1 MLTRDVP
8 YAKGARRMLDICRPR
23 TAVAA
28 PVVVF
33 FYGGGWRSGN
43 KRLYRYVARALA
55 RRGYVAVLPDYRI
68 YPEVRYPDFLDDGA
82 GAVRWAKDNVAAFG
96 GDPQRIFL
104 MGHSAGAHIAA
115 MLAVDPVWL
124 RKIGLVPGRDIA
136 GLIGLA
142 GPYDF
147 LPLRDEMLKIIFGGA
162 DRLETQPICHVAPGA
177 PPALLL
183 TGDADDVVDPG
194 NSTRFAERLRA
205 AGNDATVGDSIR
217 VSVTTTLLRR
227 WRCSLRFLLRY
238 CAMPM
243 PSLRGRSG
251 PAARRLCHERLEF
264 IAILVAVSVALSAIM
279 SGAWLAWRGTKN
291 SGWIDTIWTFG
302 LGAVGCAGA
311 LARGSS
317 PARLRRGRRLS
328 QHLS

>member
-1 MLTRDVP
+1 MTIASASGASGENNFTWSLPNRTVLTRDVP

-82 GAVRWAKDNVAAFG
+82 GAVRWAKDNVADFG
-96 GDPQRIFL
+96 GDPQKIFL

-124 RKIGLVPGRDIA
+124 RKTGLVPGRDIA

-205 AGNDATVGDSIR
+205 AGNDATAVIYPRVGHYNI
-217 VSVTTTLLRR
+217 VAALALFLPFFAPVLRD
-227 WRCSLRFLLRY
+227 
-238 CAMPM
+238 AD
-243 PSLRGRSG
+243 
-251 PAARRLCHERLEF
+251 AF
-264 IAILVAVSVALSAIM
+264 IARTLRSRRAQAVS
-279 SGAWLAWRGTKN
+279 
-291 SGWIDTIWTFG
+291 
-302 LGAVGCAGA
+302 
-311 LARGSS
+311 
-317 PARLRRGRRLS
+317 
-328 QHLS
+328 